1 MHSRVYE
8 TVERPSVCLSVCP
21 MIRPRRAAGL
31 LLSAVRAGNI
41 DRQRLS
47 RLTSL
52 TKGIVDLVVRLVA
65 TATYTAINLSDKNP
79 LNSHDKVASLTPATV
94 THAHTHIRLMALSGT
109 IRVSRYQKG
118 KTSLDFTEARD
129 SEWQCHQLGH
139 MQTICTSLQTDSHCS
154 TPPLSFLQAVC
165 PSCRPTNSVK
175 ALKAQPATVNKL
187 NTHR

>member
-52 TKGIVDLVVRLVA
+52 TKGIVMRLVA

-94 THAHTHIRLMALSGT
+94 THAHTH
-109 IRVSRYQKG
+109 
-118 KTSLDFTEARD
+118 
-129 SEWQCHQLGH
+129 
-139 MQTICTSLQTDSHCS
+139 
-154 TPPLSFLQAVC
+154 TPV
-165 PSCRPTNSVK
+165 
-175 ALKAQPATVNKL
+175 
-187 NTHR
+187 